1 VADPIEVL
9 IADDDQNVLD
19 VLTALVT
26 AEPNLRVVAA
36 VRDAE
41 SAIDAAAHVRP
52 DVALLD
58 ARMPGGGGVRAA
70 REIRRR
76 CPSTNVIALSAHED
90 ASTIVSML
98 EAGAIGYVAKG
109 DSTDEILRAI
119 ERSREGRAT
128 LSSGIAHLA
137 AEVLAEHHVY
147 KERTAP
153 EQRKVVRRIQRAMTD
168 DGLHMVFQPV
178 VDLRTGDVVGVEA
191 LGRFGIRPRRPPDQ
205 WFAEAASV
213 GLGVDLEVAA
223 ARKAIEHAPSLP
235 DGMFLSINVSPDA
248 VCSPKLRRALVG
260 SPRERIVL
268 ELTEHA
274 PVDDYDVLREE
285 MASLRESGIRFAVDD
300 VGAGFSSLR
309 HVVSLRPEFI
319 KLDIALTLGV
329 ERDTVRTALVSTMVS
344 FADRAGTTVI
354 AEGIETRAQLE
365 ILQELGV
372 ALGQGFLLGRPGPMP
387 DWDTVGPG
395 AWPGRRAIRRDPAD
409 WSRSLTSVIS
419 SGR

>member
-1 VADPIEVL
+1 
-9 IADDDQNVLD
+9 
-19 VLTALVT
+19 
-26 AEPNLRVVAA
+26 
-36 VRDAE
+36 
-41 SAIDAAAHVRP
+41 
-52 DVALLD
+52 
-58 ARMPGGGGVRAA
+58 
-70 REIRRR
+70 
-76 CPSTNVIALSAHED
+76 
-90 ASTIVSML
+90 
-98 EAGAIGYVAKG
+98 
-109 DSTDEILRAI
+109 
-119 ERSREGRAT
+119 
-128 LSSGIAHLA
+128 
-137 AEVLAEHHVY
+137 
-147 KERTAP
+147 
-153 EQRKVVRRIQRAMTD
+153 
-168 DGLHMVFQPV
+168 
-178 VDLRTGDVVGVEA
+178 
-191 LGRFGIRPRRPPDQ
+191 
-205 WFAEAASV
+205 
-213 GLGVDLEVAA
+213 
-223 ARKAIEHAPSLP
+223 
-235 DGMFLSINVSPDA
+235 
-248 VCSPKLRRALVG
+248 VG

-274 PVDDYDVLREE
+274 PVDDYDALREE

-387 DWDTVGPG
+387 DWDAVGPG
-395 AWPGRRAIRRDPAD
+395 AWPGRRAIRRDPAE

>member
-1 VADPIEVL
+1 MAETIEVL

-19 VLTALVT
+19 VLTTLVRS
-26 AEPNLRVVAA
+26 EPNLRVVAT

-41 SAIDAAAHVRP
+41 SAIDAAAHVHP
-52 DVALLD
+52 DVALVD

-90 ASTIVSML
+90 PGTIVSML

-119 ERSREGRAT
+119 ERSKDGRAT

-137 AEVLAEHHVY
+137 AEVLAEHHAY
-147 KERTAP
+147 RERTAS
-153 EQRKVVRRIQRAMTD
+153 EQRRVVRRIERAISE

-178 VDLRTGDVVGVEA
+178 VDLATSDVVGVEA

-213 GLGVDLEVAA
+213 GLGVELEVAA

-235 DGMFLSINVSPDA
+235 DGMFLSINVSPGT
-248 VCSPKLRRALVG
+248 VCTPQLRRALVA

-274 PVDDYDVLREE
+274 PVDDYDTLRAE
-285 MASLRESGIRFAVDD
+285 MASLREGGIRFAVDD

-344 FADRAGTTVI
+344 FAERAGTKVI
-354 AEGIETRAQLE
+354 AEAIETRAQLE
-365 ILQELGV
+365 ILQDLGV
-372 ALGQGFLLGRPGPMP
+372 GLGQGFLLGRPGPMP
-387 DWDTVGPG
+387 DWDAVGPG
-395 AWPGRRAIRRDPAD
+395 AWPGRRVMWPETTD
-409 WSRSLTSVIS
+409 WSRSLSSVIS
-419 SGR
+419 SRR